1 MGYFCSSETLIK
13 QTADAYF
20 DDYVYTKDYLHCE
33 QVGINQVFRTGNCP
47 ENAGELFPDGVF
59 VEYHDPG
66 TEEFDGLDWSSLKIV
81 MEEYEGS
88 LKVVAIVNSCYTL

>member
-1 MGYFCSSETLIK
+1 MS
-13 QTADAYF
+13 
-20 DDYVYTKDYLHCE
+20 
-33 QVGINQVFRTGNCP
+33 RTGNCP